1 MTHPLRLPIR
11 HLALVLVTALL
22 AACQSVPAPKGFT
35 PAQVAV
41 LQSEGFV
48 ETGDDWMLT
57 INERLLFPVN
67 ESALLPEQ
75 VERLAKLAQH
85 LVAVE
90 ITTARIEGHTDS
102 TGSAAY
108 NQTLSEARARVVAA
122 ALQTSGMRFS
132 TEQIIGRGETIPLSP
147 NDTAQGRQDNRRVV
161 IVVTPPA

>member
-1 MTHPLRLPIR
+1 MTHPLRLNIR
-11 HLALVLVTALL
+11 HLALVLLTALL
-22 AACQSVPAPKGFT
+22 AACQSVPAPKGFS
-35 PAQVAV
+35 PVQVAA

-48 ETGDDWMLT
+48 EAGDDWALT

-67 ESALLPEQ
+67 ESELEPEQ
-75 VERLAKLAQH
+75 IERLGALAKH
-85 LVAVE
+85 LVAVD

-102 TGSAAY
+102 TGSSAY

-122 ALQTSGMRFS
+122 ALQTNGMRF
-132 TEQIIGRGETIPLSP
+132 TPDQIVGRGETIPLSP

>member
-85 LVAVE
+85 LVAVD

>member
-1 MTHPLRLPIR
+1 MTYPLRLPIR
-11 HLALVLVTALL
+11 HIALALVAACL
-22 AACQSVPAPKGFT
+22 AACQSMPVPKGFT
-35 PAQVAV
+35 SAQVAA

-48 ETGDDWMLT
+48 ETGEDWALT

-75 VERLAKLAQH
+75 VERLTKLAQH
-85 LVAVE
+85 LVAVD

-102 TGSAAY
+102 TGSRAY

-122 ALQTSGMRFS
+122 ALQTSGMRF
-132 TEQIIGRGETIPLSP
+132 TPEQIIGRGETTPLSP

-161 IVVTPPA
+161 IVVTPPS

>member
-75 VERLAKLAQH
+75 VEWLAKLAQH
-85 LVAVE
+85 LVAVD

-132 TEQIIGRGETIPLSP
+132 PEQIIGRGETIPLSP

-161 IVVTPPA
+161 IVVTPAA